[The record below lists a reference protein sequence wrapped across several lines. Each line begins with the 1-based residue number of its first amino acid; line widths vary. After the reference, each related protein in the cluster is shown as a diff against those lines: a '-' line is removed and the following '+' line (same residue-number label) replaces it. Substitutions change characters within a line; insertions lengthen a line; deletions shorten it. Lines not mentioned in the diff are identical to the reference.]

1 MNKVLVMDANDDLRF
16 SLTALLKKEGYD
28 AVGVAT
34 EDSAIKYLENTE
46 ADVVI
51 TDLCHPS
58 TNGCEHF
65 LRWVKE
71 RNPRAE
77 IIVTTTCGA
86 IDSVIRTIKMGAYD
100 YMLKPVDGRELLAS
114 VEAAMQNR
122 RKASYLKETDEVY
135 TFEKIVGMS
144 AALRDVIDMAL
155 KMSGIDT
162 NVLIYGESGVGKEL
176 VARAIHN
183 NRPGGRDK
191 PFIAVNCAALPD
203 EILESELFGHAKGAF
218 TGAIRDKIGLIEAA
232 GGGTLFMDE
241 IGESSQHFQS
251 KLLRVIEDREVRR
264 VGEHHGRTID
274 VRFISATNK
283 DAQHLASGGRFR
295 QDLFYRLAVVD
306 IYIPPLRQRKEDIEP
321 LVRYFLED
329 ISKRLGRPVKALSR
343 EAMDVLMAYDWPGNV
358 RELRN
363 VCERAIALSGDET
376 LRAEDFPLAYE
387 QYRGRP
393 ADDEH
398 DQEIVPLKEIEKRYI
413 MKVFEKHKNN
423 QRFMAKKLGI
433 GHTTLWRK
441 MKEYNLE

>member
-1 MNKVLVMDANDDLRF
+1 MNKVLVMDANDDLRL
-16 SLTALLKKEGYD
+16 SLTALLNKEGYE

-34 EDSAIKYLENTE
+34 EASAMQYLENTE

-51 TDLCHPS
+51 TDLCHS
-58 TNGCEHF
+58 SANSCENF
-65 LRWVKE
+65 LQWVKE
-71 RNPRAE
+71 HNPQAE

-100 YMLKPVDGRELLAS
+100 YMLKPVEGRELLAS
-114 VEAAMQNR
+114 VEAAMKS
-122 RKASYLKETDEVY
+122 RKKANYLKETDEVY
-135 TFEKIVGMS
+135 TFEKIVGISTAM
-144 AALRDVIDMAL
+144 RDVIDMAL
-155 KMSGIDT
+155 KMSEIDT

-183 NRPGGRDK
+183 SGPGGRDK
-191 PFIAVNCAALPD
+191 PFIAVNCAAIPD

-218 TGAIRDKIGLIEAA
+218 TGAFRDKIGLIEAA

-295 QDLFYRLAVVD
+295 NDLFYRLAVVD
-306 IYIPPLRQRKEDIEP
+306 IYIPSLRQRKEDIEP
-321 LVRYFLED
+321 LVSYFLKD
-329 ISKRLGRPVKALSR
+329 ISKRLGRPETVLSR
-343 EAMDVLMAYDWPGNV
+343 EAMKVLMSYDWPGNV

-363 VCERAIALSGDET
+363 VLERAIALSGDET

-387 QYRGRP
+387 HYRSRCASG
-393 ADDEH
+393 DDH
-398 DQEIVPLKEIEKRYI
+398 EIIPLKEIEKRYI

-441 MKEYNLE
+441 IKEYNLE